1 LLKLTCFLEPP
12 NREKNDG
19 AIIVEIQGNSKKNKS
34 EERKNKQSPIRDM
47 KNSEQPK
54 TRPLVDMGMNP
65 MKKIEEQEEI

>member
-1 LLKLTCFLEPP
+1 
-12 NREKNDG
+12 
-19 AIIVEIQGNSKKNKS
+19 
-34 EERKNKQSPIRDM
+34 M